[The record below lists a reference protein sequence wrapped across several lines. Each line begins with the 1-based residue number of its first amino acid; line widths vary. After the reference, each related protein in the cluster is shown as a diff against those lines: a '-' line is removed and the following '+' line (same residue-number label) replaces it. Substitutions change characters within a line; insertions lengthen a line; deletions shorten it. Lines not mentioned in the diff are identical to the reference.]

1 MNVDAG
7 VWDKHFNEGVSSIYI
22 QVSHNKQERDPSSF
36 EMPTH
41 LSISIFYHH
50 STLMSL
56 NSLKHSAQLQ
66 RREMKM
72 TECFTATPL
81 PTPCSQCIQ

>member
-22 QVSHNKQERDPSSF
+22 QVSHNKQERDPSSP

-41 LSISIFYHH
+41 LSISIF
-50 STLMSL
+50 
-56 NSLKHSAQLQ
+56 
-66 RREMKM
+66 
-72 TECFTATPL
+72 
-81 PTPCSQCIQ
+81 